1 MTERARS
8 RDRHREQRQGHGRG
22 RVAAL
27 VLAAGAATRMGRPK
41 QLALLA
47 GRPLLEHVLA
57 ALDGEGGPVDEV
69 VVALGA
75 SADAVT
81 ARVDLHGA
89 TPLLVEGWRGGMGE
103 VLARA
108 LEDLGDRC
116 DAVVVCL
123 GDQPLVTGAVVG
135 RLVAAWRSGAGPVVS
150 ASYHGRP
157 GNPKLFD
164 RRLFPELRRLRG
176 DQGARALLA
185 AHPEWVTLVEV
196 GALGSDAD
204 VDDEAA
210 LARLEARLQATRLQR
225 T

>member
-1 MTERARS
+1 
-8 RDRHREQRQGHGRG
+8 
-22 RVAAL
+22 
-27 VLAAGAATRMGRPK
+27 MGRPK

-47 GRPLLEHVLA
+47 GKPLLEHVLA
-57 ALDGEGGPVDEV
+57 ALDSPESLVDEV

-75 SADAVT
+75 GADEVK
-81 ARVDLHGA
+81 ARVALHGA

-103 VLARA
+103 VLGGA
-108 LEDLGDRC
+108 LEALGDRHG
-116 DAVVVCL
+116 AVVVCL

-135 RLVAAWRSGAGPVVS
+135 RLVAAWRGGAGPVVS
-150 ASYHGRP
+150 AGYHGRP

-176 DQGARALLA
+176 DEGARGLLA
-185 AHPEWVTLVEV
+185 AHPEWVHLVEV
-196 GALGSDAD
+196 GTLGSDAD

-210 LARLEARLQATRLQR
+210 LARLEAMLQR